1 MTFSKFPKIFS
12 RGEQSCAK
20 VLKPVLFLF
29 FLENNHFNHYWQIDP
44 DKPLDHVE
52 GSSLDEV
59 RYKFL
64 VMELCSHN
72 LKQHLTSL
80 AGNSQNLVT
89 SLEYLL
95 WVVTVA
101 EGIANACIFMHGQ
114 GEIIIN

>member
-1 MTFSKFPKIFS
+1 MD
-12 RGEQSCAK
+12 E
-20 VLKPVLFLF
+20 PV
-29 FLENNHFNHYWQIDP
+29 DR
-44 DKPLDHVE
+44 VE
-52 GSSLDEV
+52 GSGLGEV
-59 RYKFL
+59 RYNCL
-64 VMELCSHN
+64 VMEFCSHN

-114 GEIIIN
+114 GEIIFN